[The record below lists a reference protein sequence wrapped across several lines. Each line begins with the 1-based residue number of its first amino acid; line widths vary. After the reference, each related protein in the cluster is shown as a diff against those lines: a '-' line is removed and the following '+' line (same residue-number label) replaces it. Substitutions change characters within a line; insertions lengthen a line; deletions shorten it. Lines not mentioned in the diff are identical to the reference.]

1 VSYPDVPEKVFA
13 DCMCSRCEMTGYV
26 VTIARG
32 DWRDYD
38 LCATCLS
45 ELLLA
50 VCRERRA
57 DDPYNAPRL

>member
-1 VSYPDVPEKVFA
+1 
-13 DCMCSRCEMTGYV
+13 MTGYV

-32 DWRDYD
+32 DWLDYD